1 MLLAQ
6 ASIRRASRNTY
17 EQRLT
22 GRVPLAAINVP
33 KEEKVPQPK
42 SGSSKST
49 PSAKTTPGRAQPKR
63 LPASSSARAA
73 RATSSSAGPAR
84 GSRSA
89 SSAGSTK
96 AKASAGSP
104 EARLEAAAV
113 RVRKLNERIIEAGKQ
128 TGETTLS
135 SYEKALKAIA
145 GAVERGPGT
154 SDIDW
159 ISNLATAQAKFIRD
173 VTQAW
178 ASAARDMLK

>member
-1 MLLAQ
+1 M
-6 ASIRRASRNTY
+6 
-17 EQRLT
+17 
-22 GRVPLAAINVP
+22 
-33 KEEKVPQPK
+33 PQPK

-49 PSAKTTPGRAQPKR
+49 PRAKTTSGRAQPKR
-63 LPASSSARAA
+63 SPTGSSARAA
-73 RATSSSAGPAR
+73 RAKPSSASPAR
-84 GSRSA
+84 APRSA
-89 SSAGSTK
+89 TSAGSTK

-159 ISNLATAQAKFIRD
+159 ISHLATAQAKFIRD
-173 VTQAW
+173 VTQTW
-178 ASAARDMLK
+178 GSAARDVLK